1 MGWCN
6 TGLSSDSGRETSGDG
21 GRGVSGDGGRET
33 SGDGGSGDDWRR
45 KSRPFGKDS
54 RGYKSPGNRNAF
66 LFCHFALE
74 FLGSLCVYMYVCRRG
89 IKGILSTMAIM
100 ELRGTCDNIM
110 WLHACSQF

>member
-1 MGWCN
+1 M
-6 TGLSSDSGRETSGDG
+6 SSDGGRETSGDGRRETSGDGGRGVSGDGGRETSGDG

-33 SGDGGSGDDWRR
+33 SGDSGSGDDWRR

-74 FLGSLCVYMYVCRRG
+74 FLGSLCVYMCV
-89 IKGILSTMAIM
+89 
-100 ELRGTCDNIM
+100 
-110 WLHACSQF
+110 